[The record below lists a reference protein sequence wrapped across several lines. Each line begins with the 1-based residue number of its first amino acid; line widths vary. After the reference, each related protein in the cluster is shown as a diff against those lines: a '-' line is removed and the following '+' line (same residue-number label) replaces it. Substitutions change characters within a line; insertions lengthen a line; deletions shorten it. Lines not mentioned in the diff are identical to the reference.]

1 MAEDNVFT
9 EYHLT
14 PPGWVKGT
22 ERYFRDVAGGEVE
35 RPQDAVETWER
46 HIYQRSMWSQE
57 QYRVRIVWHDESVG
71 EPNRKELRSRFGMPK
86 GEYNENVWLTA
97 FRNGAGSS

>member
-1 MAEDNVFT
+1 MAADDVLT

-14 PPGWVKGT
+14 PAGWVKGT
-22 ERYFRDVAGGEVE
+22 ELYFKEGAKVE

-46 HIYQRSMWSQE
+46 HIYQRSIYSLE
-57 QYRVRIVWHDESVG
+57 EYRVDIVWHDESV
-71 EPNRKELRSRFGMPK
+71 PKSDRKELRSRFGMPK

-97 FRNGAGSS
+97 FRDGSGSGA